1 MTGQQDH
8 AGPARGDVPEVY
20 ITVDVEPDCPPYMWT
35 WRGMEEG
42 MPRLLQLLDMEKVP
56 VTWFVTGDTAERYGE
71 LVASIARR
79 GHEIANHGYS
89 HNSFAEFDEARARL
103 EIEQTNAIL
112 RRHAPVQSF
121 RAPYLRF
128 PEKFLPILAR
138 SGIRTDASRAR
149 YKFKERPNPGLS
161 EVARLSASIPTSVM
175 RLPAPIRNPV
185 MRRLRS
191 PVVLFVHPWEFIDIT
206 RERVPYDC
214 RYRTGEP
221 ALRDLSEV
229 IDLYRRAGARFRYVR
244 DMAS

>member
-1 MTGQQDH
+1 MTRQQDH
-8 AGPARGDVPEVY
+8 VTPVRDGVPDVY

-42 MPRLLQLLDMEKVP
+42 MPRLLQLLDTEKVP
-56 VTWFVTGDTAERYGE
+56 VTLFVTGEAAERYGE

-79 GHEIANHGYS
+79 GHEIGNHGYS
-89 HNSFAEFDEARARL
+89 HSSFAELDEARARL

-112 RRHAPVQSF
+112 RRHAPVHSF

-128 PEKFLPILAR
+128 PEKFLPILAH

-149 YKFKERPNPGLS
+149 YKFKERANPDIS

-175 RLPAPIRNPV
+175 RLPAAIRNPV

-191 PVVLFVHPWEFIDIT
+191 PVVLFVHPWEFIEIT

-214 RYRTGEP
+214 GYRTGEP
-221 ALRDLSEV
+221 AFRDLGDV
-229 IDLYRRAGARFRYVR
+229 IGFYRRAGARFRFVK
-244 DMAS
+244 DIAS